1 MFIRRAQFYN
11 ALPPLTSIMM
21 SIRKITCL
29 LALGIGAASFTMPL
43 VAASAVE
50 QKLPNGMKVI
60 VKEDHRSPV
69 VVSMV
74 WYHIGSMDEVSGTT
88 GVAHVL
94 EHMMFK
100 GTPKIPM
107 GEFSKIIARAGGRD
121 NAFTSRDYTGY
132 FQLLHKSKLA
142 LALELEADRMNN
154 LVFSDE
160 EFAREIKVVMEERRT
175 RTDDEPHSLLY
186 EQLMAVTHTAHPYR
200 WPIIG
205 WMNDLQ
211 NMRPEDARDWYKK
224 WYAPNNATLVVAGDV
239 KAQDVFRLAEK
250 YFGPLPARELPRR
263 KIAED
268 PPQLGIKRI
277 AIKAPAELSYVTMAY
292 RVPGLRNIEKD
303 WEPYAL
309 SVLSALLDGGDAA
322 RLERELVRN
331 QRIAHSVGASYD
343 LINRGPGLFFLEG
356 VPAPGKTVAD
366 LERALREQIVRLIDA
381 GIDEKEMQRVRAQV
395 TASQVFSQDS
405 VFYQARHIGVL
416 ETAGLPH
423 DSFERQMKKLRE
435 VTAEQVREVA
445 RKYFLDD
452 NLTVAILEPQSLQ
465 ASTAQQVRREAG
477 NAK

>member
-1 MFIRRAQFYN
+1 MLIGRAQFYN
-11 ALPPLTSIMM
+11 ALPPLTAIIML
-21 SIRKITCL
+21 IRRITCL
-29 LALGIGAASFTMPL
+29 FALGMGAASFAIPL
-43 VAASAVE
+43 VAAPAADH
-50 QKLPNGMKVI
+50 KLANGMKIV

-74 WYHIGSMDEVSGTT
+74 WYHIGSMDEVSGTS

-100 GTPKIPM
+100 GTPKVPM

-132 FQLLHKSKLA
+132 FQQLHKSKLSV
-142 LALELEADRMNN
+142 ALELEADRMTN
-154 LVFSDE
+154 LAFSDE
-160 EFAREIKVVMEERRT
+160 EFAREIKVVMEERRS
-175 RTDDEPHSLLY
+175 RTDDEAHSLLY
-186 EQLMAVTHTAHPYR
+186 EQLMAATYIAHPYR

-211 NMRPEDARDWYKK
+211 NMRPEDAREWYRK

-239 KAQDVFRLAEK
+239 KAAEVFRLAEE

-263 KIAED
+263 KITED

-277 AIKAPAELSYVTMAY
+277 AIKAPAELPYLAMAY
-292 RVPGLRNIEKD
+292 RVPGLRNIDKD

-309 SVLSALLDGGDAA
+309 SVLSAVLDGGDAA
-322 RLERELVRN
+322 RLERELVRS
-331 QRIAHSVGASYD
+331 QRIAHSAGSSYD

-366 LERALREQIVRLIDA
+366 LERALREQIARLIDA

-395 TASQVFSQDS
+395 TAAQVFSQDS

-445 RKYFLDD
+445 KKYLLDD

-465 ASTAQQVRREAG
+465 ASTAQQLRREAG
-477 NAK
+477 DVK